1 MSKKIKLSIAQKASL
16 KKLLSLE
23 KMTSKYEN
31 GALLTAYQ
39 TANRTISEKI
49 SMFYTKY
56 AVENNITY
64 AQAAKI
70 LSVSERKAVQ
80 TAIKEYYKVAKDL
93 KADTAYLKSLNVL
106 SRKAEITRLQALQL
120 DIRHQIEV
128 LSASNIKSIKTLETG
143 LYKDAYYKQLYNES
157 AINGLTGSFSKLDTK
172 KVATAVNRGY
182 NGITFS
188 SSIWN
193 NKTKLI
199 QTLNQVIPQS
209 FLTGSSV
216 QTLAKAI
223 KDEMNVSY
231 NSAIRLARTETNR
244 LNNESALD
252 LYSEVMK
259 GEEEIEVLATLD
271 SATCEVCAA
280 MDGVRVKLS
289 DAQIGV
295 NIPPFH
301 PNDRCTTIRVFDEDN
316 SERLA
321 KINGEWVNVKDMPY
335 NEFYSALEK
344 GEKVT
349 IK

>member
-1 MSKKIKLSIAQKASL
+1 MSKKIKLSIAQRASVN
-16 KKLLSLE
+16 KLLSLE

-31 GALLTAYQ
+31 DALLKAYQ

-56 AVENNITY
+56 AIENKITY
-64 AQAAKI
+64 AQAVKV

-128 LSASNIKSIKTLETG
+128 LSATNVKSLKTLESG
-143 LYKDAYYKQLYNES
+143 LYKEAYYKQLYNEAS
-157 AINGLTGSFSKLDTK
+157 INGLTGSFSKLDTK
-172 KVATAVNRGY
+172 KIATAVNRGY

-188 SSIWN
+188 SSIWS

-216 QTLAKAI
+216 QTLARAI
-223 KDEMNVSY
+223 RDEMDVSY

-252 LYSEVMK
+252 LYNEIMT
-259 GEEEIEVLATLD
+259 GDEEIEVLATLD

-280 MDGVRVKLS
+280 MDGIRIKVS

-301 PNDRCTTIRVFDEDN
+301 PNDRCTTIRVFEEND

-321 KINGEWVNVKDMPY
+321 KIDGEWVNVKDMSY
-335 NEFYSALEK
+335 NDFYSAMEK
-344 GEKVT
+344 GEKVI